1 MLLKKNVGNL
11 DSTIRVAI
19 GSLLLIAGIWF
30 DSWWGLVGLIPIVTG
45 TIAWCPLY
53 RIFGIDTCEVKVER
67 EN

>member
-11 DSTIRVAI
+11 DSTIRVAL
-19 GSLLLIAGIWF
+19 GSLMLIAGIWF
-30 DSWWGLVGLIPIVTG
+30 DTWWGLIGLIPIVTG
-45 TIAWCPLY
+45 TIAWCPSY